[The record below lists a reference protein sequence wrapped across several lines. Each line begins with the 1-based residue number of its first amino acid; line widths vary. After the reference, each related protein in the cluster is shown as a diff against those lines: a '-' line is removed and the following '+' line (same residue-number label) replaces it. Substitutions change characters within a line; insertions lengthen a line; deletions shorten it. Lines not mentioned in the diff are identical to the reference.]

1 MDHPIDD
8 SDEVSMKERDRIL
21 GAALDEFRIR
31 GIDNFSM
38 DGVADR
44 AGVDPGLITRYWHD
58 WRVLLMDAQLTRAR
72 RQIPTPDNGNIRED
86 LHAYADSL
94 VEVANTSQGRR
105 WFHRNLPNG
114 LDTDLTEVRSD
125 FWNIRFSEL
134 VPILL
139 QAAERGEIRDD
150 VDPLDVMRAFS
161 AALYYD
167 VIFADSPV
175 RPDFAEQVIAIF
187 LRGISRGDE
196 G

>member
-1 MDHPIDD
+1 MDHPIGDPD
-8 SDEVSMKERDRIL
+8 APSMEERDRIL
-21 GAALDEFRIR
+21 NAALDEFRIR
-31 GIDNFSM
+31 GIDSFSL

-44 AGVDPGLITRYWHD
+44 AAVDPGLISRYWHD
-58 WRVLLMDAQLTRAR
+58 WRVLLMDAQLTHAR

-86 LHAYADSL
+86 LREYADSL
-94 VEVANTSQGRR
+94 IEVANTPQGRR

-139 QAAERGEIRDD
+139 QAAERGEIRAD
-150 VDPLDVMRAFS
+150 VDPIDVMRAFS

-167 VIFADSPV
+167 VIFVDGPV

-187 LRGISRGDE
+187 LRGISTRDE